1 MKKYISIH
9 SVLALCVIVTSSFLL
24 NSCSESDSPSTP
36 SPTKTGKLVFEFD
49 NVAGEDELTLEK
61 EYTNAAGEKLTVSKL
76 KYFISNI
83 SFKTS
88 TGTVYTV
95 PKANSYFLIDESNK
109 LSQKVEIANVPE
121 GDYSEVTFT
130 IGIDSLSNTMSVD
143 KRVGALDISGEA
155 RDMYWDWNSGYIF
168 FKMEGNSP
176 DITEVEKNYRFHIG
190 GFGGYSTQTINNIKK
205 TTIKFGTSVATVRE
219 SIRPEVHLLADVM
232 KVFSGAKTI
241 SLAQNS
247 SYMFSPNS
255 VDIAN
260 NYVNMFSFEHVHNDV
275 FK

>member
-9 SVLALCVIVTSSFLL
+9 SVIAFCVIITSSFLM

-61 EYTNAAGEKLTVSKL
+61 EYTNGAGEKFTVSKL
-76 KYFISNI
+76 KYYITNI
-83 SFKTS
+83 SIKTS
-88 TGTVYTV
+88 TGTVFTV
-95 PKANSYFLIDESNK
+95 PKASSYFLIDESIES
-109 LSQKVEIANVPE
+109 SQKIEIANVPE
-121 GDYSEVTFT
+121 GDYAEVTFT
-130 IGIDSLSNTMSVD
+130 IGVDSLSNTMSVD
-143 KRVGALDISGEA
+143 KRTGALDITGAAS
-155 RDMYWDWNSGYIF
+155 DMYWDWNSGYIF

-176 DITEVEKNYRFHIG
+176 AITEVEKNYRFHIG

-205 TTIKFGTSVATVRE
+205 ATVKFGTSVATVRE
-219 SIRPEVHLLADVM
+219 SLKPEVHLLADVM

-247 SYMFSPNS
+247 SYMFSPSS

-260 NYVNMFSFEHVHNDV
+260 NYMNMFSFDHVHND
-275 FK
+275 